1 MFLMFLIL
9 SPTLTV
15 SWIDFGYLPSDFVL
29 QDFMVP
35 GQNYGNL
42 RDYRFEND
50 NAGEKKNILSNGK
63 IVSSKGRIRLL
74 GKRGSVS
81 GKLPLS

>member
-1 MFLMFLIL
+1 MFLIL

-42 RDYRFEND
+42 RDYRFENE
-50 NAGEKKNILSNGK
+50 NAGEKKK
-63 IVSSKGRIRLL
+63 EQK
-74 GKRGSVS
+74 
-81 GKLPLS
+81 

>member
-1 MFLMFLIL
+1 M
-9 SPTLTV
+9 LTV
-15 SWIDFGYLPSDFVL
+15 SWIDFEYLPSNFVF

-42 RDYRFEND
+42 LDYRVEND